1 MNQIW
6 SWLDPHTWGLL
17 NIQWTDPHWWVWVL
31 VATVLTLNFAAYN
44 LKVLDV
50 TRDYWGERLILNE
63 FSPRTRKESISLW
76 LQWVLILD
84 LLVLCCFN
92 PNLSTMP
99 QTVEA
104 GAVEWQNVFDVSN
117 SQAAED
123 TRPFYGALTGEQDPG
138 PLFQWGT
145 RLDTNKAL
153 FKKYLLPQ
161 LNNNKAG
168 LITVEGA
175 GYNMWDITSDL
186 SANGAFQHM
195 LNKFVQTGA
204 APGSGC
210 DYTSGIQAA
219 LDEFDLIAS
228 IEKKDGDTSVGGKTE
243 KIRFI
248 ALWTDGGFTGDEKE
262 LNKVLDQLV
271 ERKIRLLIVDTAGD
285 APVTVPKYDPS
296 THKRNGEYY
305 KGMTKSEPELI
316 RRMVYRLKDLGT
328 LILAP
333 PGTKE
338 IKYNIPQ
345 QAGGRYARPAHSNL
359 KPCLLVAVL
368 ALFFS
373 ITTGGGGLPRLSF
386 FLPAMRGETLSAAL
400 RSIKSR
406 FAIGRSSKSSKS
418 SKGPT
423 S

>member
-1 MNQIW
+1 MGAFMNQIW
-6 SWLDPHTWGLL
+6 SWLDPHSWVLL
-17 NIQWTDPHWWVWVL
+17 NIQWTDSRWWVWVL
-31 VATVLTLNFAAYN
+31 VATGLTLTFAAYN

-50 TRDYWGERLILNE
+50 TRDYWGERLTLNE

-76 LQWVLILD
+76 LQWVLVVA
-84 LLVLCCFN
+84 LLVVCCCN
-92 PNLSTMP
+92 PNLTTMP

-168 LITVEGA
+168 IITVEGA

-186 SANGAFQHM
+186 SASGAFQHM
-195 LNKFVQTGA
+195 LNKFVQTGS
-204 APGSGC
+204 APGGGC

-219 LDEFDLIAS
+219 LDEFDLVAS
-228 IEKKDGDTSVGGKTE
+228 IEKKDGDTSE

-248 ALWTDGGFTGDEKE
+248 ALWTDGGFSGDEKE
-262 LNKVLDQLV
+262 LNKVLDKLV

-285 APVTVPKYDPS
+285 APITVPKYDPR

-333 PGTKE
+333 PGTTE

-359 KPCLLVAVL
+359 KPYLLVAVI
-368 ALFFS
+368 ALFLS
-373 ITTGGGGLPRLSF
+373 ITTGGGGLPRPSF
-386 FLPAMRGETLSAAL
+386 FLPAV

-406 FAIGRSSKSSKS
+406 FAIGRSSNNSSS
-418 SKGPT
+418 SKG
-423 S
+423 SRS